1 VAKKE
6 EDADVKEYKTPTY
19 GTAQGQAMRF
29 RDPGTYFMRKTEKK
43 KPIRKRGMKR

>member
-19 GTAQGQAMRF
+19 GTAQGQAIRF
-29 RDPGTYFMRKTEKK
+29 RDPGTYFMQKSAKK
-43 KPIRKRGMKR
+43 KVNRKRGMKR